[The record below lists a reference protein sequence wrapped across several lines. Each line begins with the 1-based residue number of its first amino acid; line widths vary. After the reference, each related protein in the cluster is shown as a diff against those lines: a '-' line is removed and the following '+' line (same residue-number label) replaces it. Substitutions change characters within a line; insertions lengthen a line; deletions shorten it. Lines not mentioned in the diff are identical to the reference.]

1 MAKRTVAKPVA
12 PASFQF
18 RRLPAGGV
26 LVTNDF
32 GGHAFLSDC
41 EFSWYSS
48 GRLPA
53 RGKAYDALAAGG
65 FVRDRLDFEAL
76 AGKWRSRN
84 DSVFY
89 GTGLHIFVLTLRCN
103 HKCSYCQSA
112 VTGERAAGA
121 DMPLPVARK
130 SVDLAFQSP
139 REAITI
145 EFQGGEPLA
154 NWGVLKETVKYA
166 RTKEKRTGKKL
177 ALSLVSNFSLM
188 DKAKASFLLENEVSV
203 CASLDGPETIH
214 NKNRT
219 YSGGNSHRETVKWL
233 NYFKS
238 RHDSQH
244 DLKYRIFRPGALLTV
259 SRLTLGHA
267 KEVVDE
273 YTSRGLE
280 EIFLRPLAPIGYA
293 KRHWKEIGYTP
304 REFLGFYEKALRY
317 ILLKNRQGVA
327 IREKSA
333 MMLLRKILKSEDS
346 GYLDMR
352 CPCGASIGQLAYNYN
367 GDVYTCDEARM
378 VGWSGDEVFKAG
390 TVRDGYED
398 IIQAATTKTVC
409 AASNLESQ
417 PLCCRCAYKPYCG
430 VCPVIN
436 YEAQNSLWGQMPSNY
451 RCETLMG
458 LFDLLFG
465 LLRDGKTRPLLEAWV
480 AAGAKK

>member
-1 MAKRTVAKPVA
+1 MAKKPGANAAA
-12 PASFQF
+12 PAAFQF
-18 RRLPAGGV
+18 RRLAAGGV

-32 GGHAFLSDC
+32 GGRAFISDRD
-41 EFSWYSS
+41 FLMYSS

-53 RGKAYDALAAGG
+53 SGKAYDALAAGG
-65 FVRDRLDFEAL
+65 FVRDRLDFETL

-103 HKCSYCQSA
+103 HKCAYCQSS

-121 DMPLPVARK
+121 DMPLSVARK

-139 REAITI
+139 RKAITI

-154 NWGVLKETVKYA
+154 NWDVLREIVKYA

-177 ALSLVSNFSLM
+177 TLAMVSNFSLM
-188 DKAKASFLLENEVSV
+188 DEAKAAFLLENEVSL
-203 CASLDGPETIH
+203 CTSLDGPESLH

-219 YSGGNSHRETVKWL
+219 WSGGNSHRETARWL
-233 NYFKS
+233 KYFNS

-244 DLKYRIFRPGALLTV
+244 DLKYRVFRPGALLTV

-267 KEVVDE
+267 REVVDE
-273 YTSRGLE
+273 YAARGLE

-293 KRHWKEIGYTP
+293 KKRWQEIGYSP
-304 REFLGFYEKALRY
+304 EEFLEFYEKALRY
-317 ILLKNRQGVA
+317 ILLKNRRGVK
-327 IREKSA
+327 IREKFA
-333 MMLLRKILKSEDS
+333 QMLLTKILKSEDS

-352 CPCGASIGQLAYNYN
+352 CPCGAAIGQLAYNYN

-378 VGWSGDEVFKAG
+378 VGWSGDDIFKAG
-390 TVRDGYED
+390 TVGDKYED
-398 IIQAATTKTVC
+398 IIAAAATKTVC
-409 AASNLESQ
+409 AASSLESQ
-417 PLCCRCAYKPYCG
+417 PFCHRCAYKPYCG
-430 VCPVIN
+430 VCPVVN
-436 YEAQNSLWGQMPSNY
+436 YEAQNSLWGQMPSNH
-451 RCETLMG
+451 RCGTLKG

-465 LLRDGKTRPLLEAWV
+465 LLRDGDSRAVLETWV
-480 AAGAKK
+480 NAGAKR